1 MRPFCSRP
9 FWRVRH
15 RFVAILFGALSGAGP
30 CQAIVFHDT
39 ADPNHNTTAPTGVYA
54 DSGWQYE
61 GVFGAFLGTMI
72 SPQLF
77 LTAQH
82 IGVQSATFVH
92 KGLFNGGS
100 DVTYTLD
107 SSANSGLGYWD
118 IAGTDLRIYKV
129 NEVFPY
135 YAELY
140 TGILEVG
147 ETLVTNGMGGV
158 RGSDVMVGGDLKGWE
173 TGGSDGIAR
182 WGANEVSGIVSSG
195 VGDLLAVEF
204 NALSGVEESF
214 LSSGDSG
221 GGLFIQDGATWK
233 LAGVNYAIDA
243 FFDTNDTT
251 GDNSHFTAA
260 LFDKGGLYEGSDAG
274 GWTYNPDLP
283 VDQPI
288 RFYASRISS
297 NAGAID
303 AVIQTVPEPGSMGLV
318 ATSIALACLRR
329 GRRPLTSPERPGQG
343 DA

>member
-1 MRPFCSRP
+1 MAPSFSQFVRSSCSG
-9 FWRVRH
+9 FL
-15 RFVAILFGALSGAGP
+15 AALGLFASASRS
-30 CQAIVFHDT
+30 QAVVFYDT
-39 ADPNHNTTAPTGVYA
+39 ADPNHNTTAPTGAYA
-54 DSGWQYE
+54 NSGWQYE

-77 LTAQH
+77 ITAQH
-82 IGVQSATFVH
+82 IGVQSSTFVH

-100 DVTYTLD
+100 DVTYTID
-107 SSANSGLGYWD
+107 AAANSGLGYWD

-135 YAELY
+135 YVELY
-140 TGILEVG
+140 TDFLEIG
-147 ETLVTNGMGGV
+147 STIVTNGLGGP
-158 RGSDVMVGGDLKGWE
+158 RGSDVIVSSELKGWL

-182 WGANEVSGIVSSG
+182 WGANVVSGIEFSG
-195 VGDLLAVEF
+195 VGDLLAAEF
-204 NALSGVEESF
+204 NAFPGIEESF

-221 GGLFIQDGATWK
+221 GGVFIQDGATWK
-233 LAGVNYAIDA
+233 LAGINYAVDA

-274 GWTYNPDLP
+274 GWNFNPDLP

-297 NAGAID
+297 SAAAID
-303 AVIQTVPEPGSMGLV
+303 AVIQQVPETGGACL
-318 ATSIALACLRR
+318 IAGAFTLAALRR
-329 GRRPLTSPERPGQG
+329 GRRIE
-343 DA
+343 